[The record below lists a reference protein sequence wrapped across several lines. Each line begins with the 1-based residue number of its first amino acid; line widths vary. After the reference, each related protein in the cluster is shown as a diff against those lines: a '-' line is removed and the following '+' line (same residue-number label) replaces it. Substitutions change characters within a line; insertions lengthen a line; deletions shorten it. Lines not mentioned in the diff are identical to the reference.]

1 MRLLIPVLLIAALSA
16 VAWNCP
22 QCGTENQG
30 TFCTECHLP
39 EPPEGM
45 VFVPSSF
52 VEINGETVEVS
63 RFFIDS
69 EPVSYR
75 DLIPWLNNSGFGSRE
90 LGAVITGGGEESM
103 EFLAFTPF
111 TGDEN
116 GGITVPSQCLENPA
130 ASITWSGAQS
140 FLSDTGKRLPTLGEM
155 YAARNAGIIQQ
166 FDVYEAMLAFSGQLR
181 ASMGEMLGTL
191 STQAMFA
198 GYSTTRER
206 VMWELTGTIWEGDPM
221 ERAPA
226 PGVSYITVVKP
237 GEQPEATSVHR
248 DNGYFNIIFR
258 GAIEVPE

>member
-1 MRLLIPVLLIAALSA
+1 MRLPFPLLLLTALSA
-16 VAWNCP
+16 LAWDCP
-22 QCGTENQG
+22 QCSADNQG
-30 TFCTECHLP
+30 TFCSDCHLP
-39 EPPEGM
+39 EPPDGM
-45 VFVPSSF
+45 AFVPSCT
-52 VEINGETVEVS
+52 VEINGQEVEVS

-75 DLIPWLNNSGFGSRE
+75 DMIPWLNNSGFGARE

-140 FLSDTGKRLPTLGEM
+140 FLSEAGKRLPTLGEM
-155 YAARNAGIIQQ
+155 YAAREAGLLQQ
-166 FDVYEAMLAFSGQLR
+166 YDAYEAMLAFSGQMR

-198 GYSTTRER
+198 GYSTASER
-206 VMWELTGTIWEGDPM
+206 VMWELTGTVWGGDPM
-221 ERAPA
+221 ERAPF
-226 PGVSYITVVKP
+226 PNVSYITILKP
-237 GEQPEATSVHR
+237 LDQPDITSIHR
-248 DNGYFNIIFR
+248 DNGYFNVIFR